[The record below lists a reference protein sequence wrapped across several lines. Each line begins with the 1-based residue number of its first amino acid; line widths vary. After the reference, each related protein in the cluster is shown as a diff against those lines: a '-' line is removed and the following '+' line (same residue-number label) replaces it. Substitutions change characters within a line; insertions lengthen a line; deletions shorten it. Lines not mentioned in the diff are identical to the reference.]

1 MSKVE
6 NVLEYY
12 AIYEQMAAAVPDD
25 ANMIAVIR
33 AAELLIADCICQT
46 KVNKASE
53 QTYADIAE
61 NVRKFTESMIK
72 HKVYEESTL
81 TSEE

>member
-12 AIYEQMAAAVPDD
+12 AIYEKMAEAVPDD
-25 ANMIAVIR
+25 ANMMAVIR

-46 KVNKASE
+46 KVNKVSE
-53 QTYADIAE
+53 RTYAAIAE
-61 NVRKFTESMIK
+61 NVRKFAESMIK
-72 HKVYEESTL
+72 HNVFEK
-81 TSEE
+81 